1 MIKRDLV
8 MRVSQETGL
17 IQSDV
22 GDVVQGVLDCII
34 ESLQNGETVELRN
47 FGVFELQKR
56 QSRVGRNPKK
66 PEDTVIIPERKV
78 VKFKPGKVMRETI
91 TKKS

>member
-22 GDVVQGVLDCII
+22 GDVVQCVLDCII

-66 PEDTVIIPERKV
+66 PEETVTIPERKV